1 MDHDEGMG
9 TFDLDFKRPPRQDF
23 VEALASTAKDPSES
37 VSGNNTS
44 TASIPSSSVHND
56 YEAHYIQ
63 SNRDDSSSILVQAD
77 FHRNNGENFASDIYN
92 TSVAFFKTFA
102 DHIENQLKIIQSQG
116 LITEQDMDG
125 MLGVLEKDIKE
136 TSIKLPKEGDHMVVF
151 LGEEL
156 EKTATCGAK
165 QAVTTDVS
173 VAEKSTVIAAHQAD
187 SVEKMLDSFRASY
200 KSSVSHCGVDQN
212 MIQENTKAMEDMVSN
227 LKKAY
232 NKNVSDCGGGSN
244 DVLAA
249 AAAKMNTMNK
259 QGTSITTGRTM
270 TLMDDAA
277 VGSPSFT
284 NLVKQLQE
292 EQNNHLAGVRAQ
304 NNGSQLKEYSSEA
317 VEEMLQKARDACNQ
331 KSSKL
336 AKLKKRRGNKP
347 APQKF
352 VVPISMP
359 KKNNDSYSEI
369 E

>member
-1 MDHDEGMG
+1 
-9 TFDLDFKRPPRQDF
+9 
-23 VEALASTAKDPSES
+23 
-37 VSGNNTS
+37 
-44 TASIPSSSVHND
+44 
-56 YEAHYIQ
+56 
-63 SNRDDSSSILVQAD
+63 
-77 FHRNNGENFASDIYN
+77 
-92 TSVAFFKTFA
+92 
-102 DHIENQLKIIQSQG
+102 
-116 LITEQDMDG
+116 
-125 MLGVLEKDIKE
+125 
-136 TSIKLPKEGDHMVVF
+136 
-151 LGEEL
+151 
-156 EKTATCGAK
+156 
-165 QAVTTDVS
+165 
-173 VAEKSTVIAAHQAD
+173 
-187 SVEKMLDSFRASY
+187 
-200 KSSVSHCGVDQN
+200 
-212 MIQENTKAMEDMVSN
+212 MEDMVSN

-232 NKNVSDCGGGSN
+232 NKNVSACGGGSN